1 MKMSHLAA
9 SFSFLVTS
17 VLSTAAWACPAARGE
32 CGSCTGLG
40 EYMAAIGVGLLLG
53 IGSVGLEGFFRRR

>member
-1 MKMSHLAA
+1 MKKSHLAA

-17 VLSTAAWACPAARGE
+17 ALSTAAWACPAARSA

-40 EYMAAIGVGLLLG
+40 EYMAAIGVGLLVG
-53 IGSVGLEGFFRRR
+53 IGSVGLEGFFRRG